1 LAQKYK
7 RHPAPAFIFY
17 PLKGKYMARHHDTGR
32 KGEAAAARYLLGQ
45 GYTILAR
52 NYRYRKAEID
62 LIVRKGNLLVF
73 VEVKTRSRQDFGFP
87 EDAVSARKM
96 QLFLRTADE
105 YIYRHKWLHDLRFD
119 IIAIQVQG
127 ETYEIHHI
135 EDAFH

>member
-1 LAQKYK
+1 
-7 RHPAPAFIFY
+7 
-17 PLKGKYMARHHDTGR
+17 MALHHETGR
-32 KGEAAAARYLLGQ
+32 KGEETAARYLLGQ

-73 VEVKTRSRQDFGFP
+73 VEVKTRSRQDFGYP
-87 EDAVSARKM
+87 EEAVSARKI

-105 YIYRHKWLHDLRFD
+105 YIYRHQWQHDLRFD

-127 ETYEIHHI
+127 EAYEIHHI

>member
-1 LAQKYK
+1 VKYS
-7 RHPAPAFIFY
+7 FTIL
-17 PLKGKYMARHHDTGR
+17 LKNLRMARHNETGR
-32 KGEAAAARYLLGQ
+32 KGEETAARYLAGR

-73 VEVKTRSRQDFGFP
+73 VEVKTRSRQDYGFP
-87 EDAVSARKM
+87 EDAVSARKI

-105 YIYRHKWLHDLRFD
+105 YIYRTKWAYDLRFD
-119 IIAIQVQG
+119 IIAIQVKG
-127 ETYEIHHI
+127 LEYEVYHI